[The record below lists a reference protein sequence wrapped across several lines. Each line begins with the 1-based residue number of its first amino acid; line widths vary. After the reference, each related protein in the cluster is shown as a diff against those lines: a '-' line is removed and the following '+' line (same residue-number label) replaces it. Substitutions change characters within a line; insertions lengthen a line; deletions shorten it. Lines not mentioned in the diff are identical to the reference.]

1 MRSSAFTLWRWVLVV
16 FFVLAGAN
24 HFLNPRPY
32 LSMVPSYL
40 PWPAA
45 LVWISGVA
53 EVMGGLGLLLSAS
66 RRFAAWGLIALLIA
80 VFPANLNVALNGWP
94 GVDLPNWALWLRLP
108 LQIVFIWWV
117 HRICIAGGR
126 QRVDL
131 AKSKFPD
138 KNA

>member
-1 MRSSAFTLWRWVLVV
+1 MKLSAFIIGRWVLAV

-32 LSMVPSYL
+32 LSMIPPYL
-40 PWPAA
+40 PSPAT

-53 EVMGGLGLLLSAS
+53 EVLGGLGLLFNAS
-66 RRFAAWGLIALLIA
+66 RRFAGWGLIALLIG

-108 LQIVFIWWV
+108 LQLVLIWWV
-117 HRICIAGGR
+117 YRIGIASGH
-126 QRVDL
+126 QRGDL
-131 AKSKFPD
+131 SKGNYP
-138 KNA
+138 